1 MPSLL
6 HRLHVVI
13 DSHLL
18 VAGDL
23 YKVRKPSFVIIAFI
37 RIALIDLL

>member
-6 HRLHVVI
+6 HLIHVVI

-18 VAGDL
+18 VAGNL
-23 YKVRKPSFVIIAFI
+23 YEVSQPSFVILAFI